1 MYELKLKS
9 KCREIGP
16 RGNFVSSLEEAV
28 AIVRRGDDCMTVSI
42 ARIDSFI

>member
-16 RGNFVSSLEEAV
+16 RGSFVSSLEEAV
-28 AIVRRGDDCMTVSI
+28 AIVSIVDCTAVSI
-42 ARIDSFI
+42 ARIYSFI

>member
-16 RGNFVSSLEEAV
+16 RGSFVSSLEEAV
-28 AIVRRGDDCMTVSI
+28 AIVSIVDCTTMSI